1 MGTCNEKYL
10 KETASVA
17 DFLLHVRG
25 FVILHKYL
33 RSTMLWSYVVYV
45 FNHLKKLNREL
56 NKSSQHIENRAV
68 SINTNIYVQIRTLA
82 FKKILP
88 FFLHWKP
95 FKNDEDCFLFHFYFI
110 LFKFLSWLENT

>member
-1 MGTCNEKYL
+1 MENVVLLKWNNFTPCHAFFKNFSLCKWVLVMKKYL

-33 RSTMLWSYVVYV
+33 RATMLSSYVVHV

-68 SINTNIYVQIRTLA
+68 Y
-82 FKKILP
+82 
-88 FFLHWKP
+88 
-95 FKNDEDCFLFHFYFI
+95 Y
-110 LFKFLSWLENT
+110 